1 MSGRGKALLAAVL
14 VTGLAAAALASAQP
28 PSGVVHQP
36 GGADQGQM
44 RLGAGLYA
52 ANCASCHGPQ
62 GEGVA
67 VENNRGVGDISAQ
80 GPSLVGVGELA
91 PDFYLRTGR
100 MPLSRPGIEPQR
112 AKPVYSRAQIDD
124 LIAYLTGLDG
134 RGPAIPRVNPAAG
147 DIELGRQLF
156 TDSCSGCHQIVAQG
170 GIAPGLVAPPLDNST
185 PTEIGEAIRVGPYL
199 MPRFGE
205 RQLDAH
211 DVDSIARYVTEV
223 GQHPPNAGGWG
234 IGNVGPIPEG
244 MVAWLLAGT
253 ALLLVARVI
262 GERAS

>member
-1 MSGRGKALLAAVL
+1 MRHRVMLTLAMLCGGLSLWTFAAQAQQGEQEKGTAGP
-14 VTGLAAAALASAQP
+14 TGADAATR
-28 PSGVVHQP
+28 
-36 GGADQGQM
+36 GGALFAEG
-44 RLGAGLYA
+44 
-52 ANCASCHGPQ
+52 CASCHGVDAR
-62 GEGVA
+62 GVRGRGPSL
-67 VENNRGVGDISAQ
+67 RGVGAAS
-80 GPSLVGVGELA
+80 V
-91 PDFYLRTGR
+91 DFYLRTGR
-100 MPLSRPGIEPQR
+100 MPLSRPGIEPER
-112 AKPVYSRAQIDD
+112 ADPVYTRAQIDD
-124 LIAYLTGLDG
+124 LVAYVTGFDG

-147 DIELGRQLF
+147 ELELGRRLY

-170 GIAPGLVAPPLDNST
+170 GIAPGLVAPPLDAADA
-185 PTEIGEAIRVGPYL
+185 TEIAEAIRVGPYL

-223 GQHPPNAGGWG
+223 GQHPPNEGGWG

-262 GERAS
+262 GERAT

>member
-1 MSGRGKALLAAVL
+1 MRHRLMLTVALVCG
-14 VTGLAAAALASAQP
+14 GLALWTFAAQAQQGRQERRPAAPPAGDAAAR
-28 PSGVVHQP
+28 
-36 GGADQGQM
+36 GQA
-44 RLGAGLYA
+44 LFAEG
-52 ANCASCHGPQ
+52 CTSCHGTDAR
-62 GEGVA
+62 GVA
-67 VENNRGVGDISAQ
+67 SRGPSLRGVGAASI
-80 GPSLVGVGELA
+80 
-91 PDFYLRTGR
+91 DFYLRTGR

-112 AKPVYSRAQIDD
+112 AEPVYSRAQIVD

-134 RGPAIPRVNPAAG
+134 RGPAIPRVDPAAG
-147 DIELGRQLF
+147 DIGLGRRLF

-170 GIAPGLVAPPLDNST
+170 GIAPGLVAPPLDDST

-205 RQLDAH
+205 RRLDAH
-211 DVDSIARYVTEV
+211 DVDSIARYVTEI
-223 GQHPPNAGGWG
+223 GQHPPNEGGWG